1 MKEIW
6 EGIKDSVGGS
16 QREILARVDKMT
28 REELEEL
35 LAKIKTGDEEARALP
50 EELQSAIAIK
60 VGLLRERGSE

>member
-1 MKEIW
+1 
-6 EGIKDSVGGS
+6 
-16 QREILARVDKMT
+16 MT